1 MPSGTGAVGVPM
13 FSWVLQILPYIDNQ
27 DMFDQWS
34 MFTAAGVP
42 IPYLDGATGTPIATL
57 TTGQATNFKIGETA
71 VGVLICPDDNTV
83 QPGSGNLSYVV
94 NGGFSL
100 YHPLG
105 LGWVGSPT
113 DGAGTVSAPNTW
125 SLAGTPA
132 AGAALSVFQGTAA
145 VLEKTGVMYLESTFP
160 QGDSGRNYWNYRS
173 TLANITDGS
182 SATLLLSENVL
193 TGVSSGST
201 NSLGFQTNWATPF
214 PSFTMFIGPTDVCG
228 VPSATAGVNCTVS
241 PFPLQAGMPGT
252 VTQDRDGAGWAK
264 ANFVGTYANINGG
277 LNLGLTTE
285 GGYPFSNSNHPG
297 GLNMGF
303 CDGAVRFVTSSIDG
317 TVYSKMITS
326 AGQKLPTYAK
336 QLPLSQDA
344 FAPQ

>member
-1 MPSGTGAVGVPM
+1 
-13 FSWVLQILPYIDNQ
+13 
-27 DMFDQWS
+27 
-34 MFTAAGVP
+34 MFTTAGVP
-42 IPYLDGATGTPIATL
+42 ISYLDGSTGTPVATL
-57 TTGQATNFKIGETA
+57 TVGQATNFKIGETA

-113 DGAGTVSAPNTW
+113 DGLGTVSAPNTW

-132 AGAALSVFQGTAA
+132 PGAALTVFQGTAA
-145 VLEKTGVMYLESTFP
+145 VTQRTGVMFLESVFP
-160 QGDSGRNYWNYRS
+160 QGDTGRNFWNVRS
-173 TLANITDGS
+173 TLANVTDGS
-182 SATLLLSENVL
+182 SATLLLSENTL
-193 TGVSSGST
+193 TGVSSGTT

-214 PSFTMFIGPTDVCG
+214 PSFAMFIGATNVCG
-228 VPSATAGVNCTVS
+228 TPSATAGVNCTVS
-241 PFPLQAGMPGT
+241 PFPLQAGLD
-252 VTQDRDGAGWAK
+252 VDGPGWAF
-264 ANFVGTYANINGG
+264 ANKVGTYANINGG
-277 LNLGLTTE
+277 QSLTTE
-285 GGYPFSNSNHPG
+285 GSYPFSNGNHPG

-303 CDGAVRFVTSSIDG
+303 CDGAVRFVTSTIDG
-317 TVYSKMITS
+317 TVYSKMITA